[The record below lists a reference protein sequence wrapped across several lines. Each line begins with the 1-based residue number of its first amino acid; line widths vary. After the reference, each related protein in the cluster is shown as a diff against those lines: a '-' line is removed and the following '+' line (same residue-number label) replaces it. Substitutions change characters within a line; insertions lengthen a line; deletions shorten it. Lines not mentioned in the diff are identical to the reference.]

1 MLFGRTRQAVT
12 CAFPISFTQR
22 RTGTATCFMCI
33 PMKVSPIS
41 VSYTHLKATVMRMAR
56 HQVVRLQP
64 LMRRNALF
72 SKFIISPLDGVT
84 YGLMRHIAHLV
95 Y

>member
-1 MLFGRTRQAVT
+1 MRT
-12 CAFPISFTQR
+12 
-22 RTGTATCFMCI
+22 
-33 PMKVSPIS
+33 
-41 VSYTHLKATVMRMAR
+41 KATVMRMAR